1 MIVGVFFAARVAKAT
16 AYFAE
21 ATKAKKALRVEFFLG
36 RVMDDTLH
44 LAGVVDAW
52 VTLGFLAF
60 FAAMVAKALPLG

>member
-1 MIVGVFFAARVAKAT
+1 MKNDSWRFFLPPGRKGQEGAKGC
-16 AYFAE
+16 
-21 ATKAKKALRVEFFLG
+21 VFLG

-60 FAAMVAKALPLG
+60 FAARVAKALPLG